1 MIFDVVHN
9 GSVCL
14 VGERAWSTS
23 NKHSTA
29 YRSRASCLNAGAGNY
44 TSTVNDKG
52 NEYYMQ
58 FVWTAE
64 QQLVETL
71 LIVNLMTCRFQEFT
85 CFTLQNDLKSAYI
98 SCEVWTH

>member
-1 MIFDVVHN
+1 MILDAVHN

-29 YRSRASCLNAGAGNY
+29 YRSRASCLNAG
-44 TSTVNDKG
+44 STVNDKG

-85 CFTLQNDLKSAYI
+85 CFTQQNDLKSAYI
-98 SCEVWTH
+98 PCEVWTH